1 MSKPKGHV
9 PIIVVHP
16 DVRETV
22 RSYLIRA
29 CMENGWPSQT
39 RFLSRMHLA
48 RSQLLSGWQPDVVA
62 ACFGLSLEAFSQLA
76 GKWGRQHVTLAGET
90 IDVGKTSKFSRR
102 VCLHCLAEDPVAFFE
117 WELGFISDC
126 TRHGPLTSLCECGRP
141 FAWTDR
147 HLCRC
152 DKCAAVS
159 DLEAPRLA
167 PSPRVLPFQEYL
179 LGRLGRLDRTESP
192 VLDDL
197 PVDAVVDVSRAFG
210 RLQEHGEK
218 AVLADEATLVRW
230 GEAGFAWLNR
240 DDKPDDLVDAISRH
254 RNASGEMAPLVPI
267 RALGSIAELSALHY
281 RGADRLTALI
291 ARRLGK
297 ALGYPVFDIWR
308 TDYRDLASCLA
319 STGLEK
325 RLCENP

>member
-1 MSKPKGHV
+1 
-9 PIIVVHP
+9 
-16 DVRETV
+16 
-22 RSYLIRA
+22 
-29 CMENGWPSQT
+29 
-39 RFLSRMHLA
+39 
-48 RSQLLSGWQPDVVA
+48 
-62 ACFGLSLEAFSQLA
+62 
-76 GKWGRQHVTLAGET
+76 
-90 IDVGKTSKFSRR
+90 
-102 VCLHCLAEDPVAFFE
+102 
-117 WELGFISDC
+117 
-126 TRHGPLTSLCECGRP
+126 
-141 FAWTDR
+141 
-147 HLCRC
+147 
-152 DKCAAVS
+152 
-159 DLEAPRLA
+159 
-167 PSPRVLPFQEYL
+167 
-179 LGRLGRLDRTESP
+179 LDRTESP

-218 AVLADEATLVRW
+218 AVPADEATLVRW

-240 DDKPDDLVDAISRH
+240 DDKSDDLVDAISRH

-325 RLCENP
+325 EAFVQRLHENGWLSACLAVQDDLAVPVDTLWKVGQLLKNVGRPAFLTNP